1 MMKKII
7 LLFMLLFSSNSYSEN
22 LNCNAIYK
30 ENALGGRLKTYEI
43 INVKKIS
50 ENHYDL
56 KLKVNGSIRQK
67 LDNFPTDKT
76 HTLVDVKCANLEK
89 EKKLKELLK
98 L

>member
-1 MMKKII
+1 MIKKTI
-7 LLFMLLFSSNSYSEN
+7 LLSMLLFSSNSYSEN
-22 LNCNAIYK
+22 INCNAIYK
-30 ENALGGRLKTYEI
+30 ENALGGRSKTYEI

-76 HTLVDVKCANLEK
+76 HTLINIKCTNAEK
-89 EKKLKELLK
+89 EKQFKSLFKL
-98 L
+98 